1 MVPLELK
8 TLNQKNK
15 SVLQLGS
22 KYEILSKKTN
32 STKHI

>member
-15 SVLQLGS
+15 SDLQLGS
-22 KYEILSKKTN
+22 KYEILS
-32 STKHI
+32 TKQI